1 GTIPVNRAVI
11 SLTRTGSPSRS
22 RRMTCD
28 TASASVAEPW
38 RIGVDSPASR
48 ATATS
53 VWMGFQM
60 RAHSEYTLAA
70 QGATEI
76 ASVQRVSV
84 PVRAGGVGTAG
95 HWEKTEKSG
104 WATGPAGA

>member
-1 GTIPVNRAVI
+1 GTIPVNRAAI

-60 RAHSEYTLAA
+60 RAHSEYTWAA
-70 QGATEI
+70 QDATGI
-76 ASVQRVSV
+76 ASVQRVSEEGGTFG
-84 PVRAGGVGTAG
+84 RARGSLTVWARSAGTAG
-95 HWEKTEKSG
+95 HS
-104 WATGPAGA
+104 